1 MKLYLAQHGDS
12 LPEEINSER
21 PLSER
26 GREDVQRVA
35 QFVGAY
41 GMRVKRVYHSGK
53 LRARQTAE
61 LFATEVASEEAVEAV
76 AGINPN
82 DAVAHYNFGNLLA
95 GRDDEASSKQFEEAV
110 RADPRFAEAHFN
122 LGLAYAARNR
132 TAGALARFEQVVRLR
147 PQFAPGHLNF
157 GVALAKA
164 GRYPEAISQFE
175 ETLRLDPS
183 NADAKRF
190 LTQAEALQKSATR

>member
-82 DAVAHYNFGNLLA
+82 DAVDPMADRINSWTDDMLLVGHLPFLGRLIGRLVSGSSDQQVAAFTPGSIICLERNTQGRWTVAWMLRPELLA
-95 GRDDEASSKQFEEAV
+95 RM
-110 RADPRFAEAHFN
+110 
-122 LGLAYAARNR
+122 
-132 TAGALARFEQVVRLR
+132 
-147 PQFAPGHLNF
+147 
-157 GVALAKA
+157 
-164 GRYPEAISQFE
+164 
-175 ETLRLDPS
+175 
-183 NADAKRF
+183 
-190 LTQAEALQKSATR
+190 